1 MDCVCGH
8 CRARI
13 FNPCFKIKDAG
24 LFGNHSCITVG
35 NMDKSVFIVV
45 LNYKNLEDTIACLAS
60 LRKITYNRYR
70 IVVVDNDSRDGSYE
84 YLKEHET
91 DCCII
96 QSGENRG
103 YAAGNNVGIH
113 YALEQGA
120 EYVCILNNDVEVEP
134 DFLTK
139 LVQYMESEPDV
150 GMTGPVVYEYNQR
163 EKIQSA
169 GFSICVRTGRT
180 QPLWQGKHKKELSG
194 KHIIVSDGLSG
205 TCLLV
210 RREVLEKAGLIP
222 ENYFLFF
229 EEMEW
234 CLRIRKKGYK
244 LATVLTAAVYH
255 KGSATLKK
263 TGTLSR
269 YYMARNQALFVRR
282 NGTALDL
289 CTFLLTNGLGY
300 AFRCIFSS
308 RRELRKREFAA
319 FWDGM
324 RMPKE

>member
-1 MDCVCGH
+1 MV
-8 CRARI
+8 A
-13 FNPCFKIKDAG
+13 
-24 LFGNHSCITVG
+24 T
-35 NMDKSVFIVV
+35 MDKSVFIVV
-45 LNYKNLEDTIACLAS
+45 LNYKNLADTVACLAS

-84 YLKEHET
+84 SLKEQET

-103 YAAGNNVGIH
+103 YAAGNNIGIR

-120 EYVCILNNDVEVEP
+120 EYVCILNNDVEAEP

-139 LVQYMESEPDV
+139 LIRYMESAPEV
-150 GMTGPVVYEYNQR
+150 GMTGPVVYEFAER
-163 EKIQSA
+163 DRIQSA
-169 GFSICVRTGRT
+169 GFSICVGRGST
-180 QPLWQGKHKKELSG
+180 EPLLQGKTKSAIGREKTV
-194 KHIIVSDGLSG
+194 KFCDGLSG

-210 RREVLEKAGLIP
+210 KREVLEKAGLIP

-234 CLRIRKKGYK
+234 CLHIRKNGYK

-269 YYMARNQALFVRR
+269 YYMARNQVLFVRR
-282 NGTALDL
+282 NGTTLDL
-289 CTFLLTNGLGY
+289 CTFLLTDGLGY

-308 RRELRKREFAA
+308 RRELRKMEFAA
-319 FWDGM
+319 FREGL

>member
-1 MDCVCGH
+1 MMQ
-8 CRARI
+8 
-13 FNPCFKIKDAG
+13 DA
-24 LFGNHSCITVG
+24 TE
-35 NMDKSVFIVV
+35 KSVYIIV

-60 LRKITYNRYR
+60 LRKITYNKYR

-84 YLKEHET
+84 YLKEQET
-91 DCCII
+91 DCCIL

-103 YAAGNNVGIH
+103 YAAGNNIGIR

-120 EYVCILNNDVEVEP
+120 DYVCILNNDVEAEP

-139 LVQYMESEPDV
+139 LVRYMESAPEV
-150 GMTGPVVYEYNQR
+150 GMTGPVVYEFGER
-163 EKIQSA
+163 DKIQSA
-169 GFSICVRTGRT
+169 GFSICVGRGST
-180 QPLWQGKHKKELSG
+180 EPLLQGKTKTVINPDKKVEFC
-194 KHIIVSDGLSG
+194 DGLSG

-210 RREVLEKAGLIP
+210 KREVLEKAGLIP
-222 ENYFLFF
+222 ETYFLFF

-234 CLRIRKKGYK
+234 CLHIQKNGYK

-282 NGTALDL
+282 NGTTLNL
-289 CTFLLTNGLGY
+289 CTFLLTDGLGY
-300 AFRCIFSS
+300 VFRCIFSS
-308 RRELRKREFAA
+308 RRELRKMEFSAFRE
-319 FWDGM
+319 GL

>member
-1 MDCVCGH
+1 M
-8 CRARI
+8 
-13 FNPCFKIKDAG
+13 N
-24 LFGNHSCITVG
+24 
-35 NMDKSVFIVV
+35 KSVFIIV
-45 LNYKNLEDTIACLAS
+45 LNYKNLVDTVACIAS
-60 LRKITYNRYR
+60 LRKITYNKYR

-84 YLKEHET
+84 YLKEQET

-103 YAAGNNVGIH
+103 YAAGNNIGIR

-120 EYVCILNNDVEVEP
+120 DYVCILNNDVEVEP

-139 LVQYMESEPDV
+139 LVQYMESAPDV

-169 GFSICVRTGRT
+169 GFSICVGRAST
-180 QPLWQGKHKKELSG
+180 EPLLQGKTKSAISREKAVEFC
-194 KHIIVSDGLSG
+194 DGLSG

-210 RREVLEKAGLIP
+210 KRGVLEKAGLIP

-234 CLRIRKKGYK
+234 CLQIRKKGYK
-244 LATVLTAAVYH
+244 LGTVLTAAVYH

-282 NGTALDL
+282 NGTTLDL
-289 CTFLLTNGLGY
+289 CTFLLPDGLGY
-300 AFRCIFSS
+300 VFRCIFSS
-308 RRELRKREFAA
+308 RRELRKMELSA
-319 FWDGM
+319 FLEGM
-324 RMPKE
+324 RMDKMEVPDRQ

>member
-1 MDCVCGH
+1 MMQ
-8 CRARI
+8 
-13 FNPCFKIKDAG
+13 DATEKAVY
-24 LFGNHSCITVG
+24 I
-35 NMDKSVFIVV
+35 IV
-45 LNYKNLEDTIACLAS
+45 LNYKNLADTVACLAS
-60 LRKITYNRYR
+60 LRKITYNKYR

-84 YLKEHET
+84 SLKEQET
-91 DCCII
+91 DCCIL

-103 YAAGNNVGIH
+103 YAAGNNIGIR

-120 EYVCILNNDVEVEP
+120 DYVCILNNDVEAEP

-139 LVQYMESEPDV
+139 LVRYMESAPDV
-150 GMTGPVVYEYNQR
+150 GMTGPVVYEFAER
-163 EKIQSA
+163 DRIQSA
-169 GFSICVRTGRT
+169 GFSICVGRGST
-180 QPLWQGKHKKELSG
+180 EPLLQGKTKTAINREKTAEFC
-194 KHIIVSDGLSG
+194 DGLSG

-210 RREVLEKAGLIP
+210 KREVLEKAGLIP

-234 CLRIRKKGYK
+234 CLHIRKNGYK

-282 NGTALDL
+282 NGTPLDVF
-289 CTFLLTNGLGY
+289 TFLLTDGLGY
-300 AFRCIFSS
+300 VFRCLFSS
-308 RRELRKREFAA
+308 RRELRKMELAA
-319 FWDGM
+319 FLEGM
-324 RMPKE
+324 QMDKNGSAI

>member
-1 MDCVCGH
+1 
-8 CRARI
+8 
-13 FNPCFKIKDAG
+13 
-24 LFGNHSCITVG
+24 
-35 NMDKSVFIVV
+35 MDKNVFIVV
-45 LNYKNLEDTIACLAS
+45 LNYKNLEDTISCLAS

-205 TCLLV
+205 TCLLIK
-210 RREVLEKAGLIP
+210 RDVLETTGLIP

-234 CLRIRKKGYK
+234 CLNIRKNGYK
-244 LATVLTAAVYH
+244 LATVLAAAVYH

-282 NGTALDL
+282 NGTTLDL
-289 CTFLLTNGLGY
+289 CTFLLTEGLGY

-308 RRELRKREFAA
+308 RRELRKMEFAA
-319 FWDGM
+319 FREGF

>member
-1 MDCVCGH
+1 M
-8 CRARI
+8 
-13 FNPCFKIKDAG
+13 
-24 LFGNHSCITVG
+24 
-35 NMDKSVFIVV
+35 
-45 LNYKNLEDTIACLAS
+45 NYKNLTDTVACLAS
-60 LRKITYNRYR
+60 LRNITYSNYR
-70 IVVVDNDSRDGSYE
+70 IVVVDNDSQDGSYE
-84 YLKEHET
+84 SLKEHEK
-91 DCCII
+91 DCHII

-103 YAAGNNVGIH
+103 YAAGNNIGIR

-120 EYVCILNNDVEVEP
+120 DYVCILNNDVEAEP

-139 LVQYMESEPDV
+139 LVRYMESAPEV
-150 GMTGPVVYEYNQR
+150 GMTGPVVYEFAER
-163 EKIQSA
+163 DRIQSA
-169 GFSICVRTGRT
+169 GFSICVGRGST
-180 QPLWQGKHKKELSG
+180 EPLLQGKTRTAISREKTAECC
-194 KHIIVSDGLSG
+194 DGLSG

-210 RREVLEKAGLIP
+210 KREVLEKAGLIP
-222 ENYFLFF
+222 ETYFLFF

-234 CLRIRKKGYK
+234 CLTIRKNGYK

-269 YYMARNQALFVRR
+269 YYMARNQVLFVRR

-289 CTFLLTNGLGY
+289 CTFLLTDGLGY

-308 RRELRKREFAA
+308 RRELRKMEFAA
-319 FWDGM
+319 FREGL